1 MLIQNVIP
9 HAIDSFSK
17 LINLDID
24 SIDIYFDNNE
34 YLDYIAKQSDNSIR
48 FNLCKIVEY
57 LYDTKRLESE
67 EEVRAFILRIVGHE
81 LCHINQLMVGN
92 IYIVCLKTMLYVSR
106 GRFHII
112 RLCLLSSQWLSINDS
127 LLMKMR
133 SLLLILRILNSMR
146 SRVN

>member
-34 YLDYIAKQSDNSIR
+34 YADFIAIKYDSDNSIV
-48 FNLCKIVEY
+48 FNLYGMIKY
-57 LYDTKRLESE
+57 LYETKRLESE
-67 EEVRAFILRIVGHE
+67 EEIRAFILRIVGHE

-92 IYIVCLKTMLYVSR
+92 IEADCDIHTIKIIESNKQYFINTYGYIDTHKFSGMQYVVD
-106 GRFHII
+106 
-112 RLCLLSSQWLSINDS
+112 NY
-127 LLMKMR
+127 KEK
-133 SLLLILRILNSMR
+133 
-146 SRVN
+146 